1 MKEVKYIPWE
11 ELDLE
16 KQDSFHDS
24 RGIAAIFHISVS
36 RKIDTQVKKKNYI
49 ICPKIMN
56 YRKKRT
62 NAQYSSQ
69 PLSRKVSTETVLGS
83 KPVITNGL
91 QHSFSQYL
99 HPIIINSQMHAM
111 KPDVV
116 TNGVIQYLLSPA
128 NIPQNKNSTCGS
140 ELFINIQRQLFP
152 ALPRPD
158 LGITAL

>member
-36 RKIDTQVKKKNYI
+36 RKIDTQVKKNYI

-99 HPIIINSQMHAM
+99 HPVIINSQMHAM

-116 TNGVIQYLLSPA
+116 TNSVIQYLLSPA